1 MSIVST
7 NDINKYFSFGFT
19 SVFYKIIRITAK
31 TVFYKR
37 CISDNHLDVNNGIL
51 WVNFDKITYIHYS
64 TNTEEESSKILIRNM
79 AGITLYDDITD
90 LYFKNNEI
98 KDTYTESTFYL
109 STNVLKNA
117 GKLRYFLFSLS
128 KAEEKIGIDERAS
141 QIFQDFLNSAK
152 LFFNLPNIEH
162 ILTIIKTELFEDYYR
177 DEDIARLN
185 ASIEK
190 YILIE
195 NIKNLTLH
203 ENVDCPVC
211 LNTKDTHSGHY
222 ECNHLICGECFES
235 WDKIKKSCPICRSF

>member
-1 MSIVST
+1 MSISS
-7 NDINKYFSFGFT
+7 NDINKYFSFDRT

-37 CISDNHLDVNNGIL
+37 CISDNHINVNDSIL
-51 WVNFDKITYIHYS
+51 WTNFDKITYIHYS
-64 TNTEEESSKILIRNM
+64 TNTEEESSKILIRKM
-79 AGITLYDDITD
+79 DGITLYDNIDD

-98 KDTYTESTFYL
+98 KDSYKESFFYSKPFSL
-109 STNVLKNA
+109 EAA
-117 GKLRYFLFSLS
+117 GKLKFYLLSLS
-128 KAEEKIGIDERAS
+128 KAEEQIGRDDRAS
-141 QIFQDFLNSAK
+141 SIFNEFLTKSKQIFKHS
-152 LFFNLPNIEH
+152 NIECL
-162 ILTIIKTELFEDYYR
+162 LTMIKNEIFEDYYR

-185 ASIEK
+185 AAIEK
-190 YILIE
+190 YNLIE

-235 WDKIKKSCPICRSF
+235 WNKINKTCPLCRSK